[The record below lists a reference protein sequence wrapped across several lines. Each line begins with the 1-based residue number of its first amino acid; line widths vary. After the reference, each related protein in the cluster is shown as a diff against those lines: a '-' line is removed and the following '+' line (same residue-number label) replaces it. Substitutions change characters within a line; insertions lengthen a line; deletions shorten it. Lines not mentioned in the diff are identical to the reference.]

1 MSKINL
7 TSSFNQNILDD
18 LEKYNLIQDRLAG
31 DILELPYNFY
41 DIKIKV
47 NDFVVSDTINYSL
60 EKLYTNSLYILSKSV
75 IPSNN
80 IPETRHY
87 QYIANDVG
95 DGANITW
102 KPFSQFNNTSN
113 NCKQQ
118 SLSGIKRLLKVKNI
132 ENINNYNLVAT
143 TNTNVILLSGTGVST
158 LRKIVNPDLPGIISD
173 SNITHPSNGVTFQ
186 QIEDITISES
196 NNLYVLDSTLKT
208 VFKFDIS
215 GILTLDDAILK
226 NDTPGRLM
234 TGMVGGNG
242 GLTDKT
248 RFNRPRAITSVNDYV
263 YVIDYDES
271 TDTSAIKVY
280 DAQLNWKQTQSV
292 GKQLSAG
299 PIDCKYNPGTRELF
313 VLCHLPSVNQSLGNN
328 ASLTNEQQM
337 PQLVRFDIDTML
349 HVKTHNF
356 FDVTKHNSD
365 IGTEIFKSMNFSLEN
380 PNIMYI
386 LSNRN
391 MYKKYVSRPEV
402 FVGTFLVEEKSIG
415 TGDSTNMNFQDF
427 TLVDETLT
435 VYDESTGTSF
445 EEIKDEIYMYDAEY
459 ETIHKFL
466 EESNY
471 EKSLQPDIET
481 NFINFNDIQ
490 INPEELVSTIV
501 YNKAIMKLL
510 YNNVLILENI
520 SRRFTTIFDSRGI
533 SKYIGFT
540 YLIESEL
547 KKLTYKQTLNNL
559 IGTNEPV
566 LTTTINRCLSE
577 LYKLQEEIVLLVQEK
592 SINTYPLITVPV
604 NLT

>member
-7 TSSFNQNILDD
+7 TSSFDQNILNDFD
-18 LEKYNLIQDRLAG
+18 TYNLIQDRLAG
-31 DILELPYNFY
+31 DILDLPYNLY

-47 NDFVVSDTINYSL
+47 NDFVVSETINYSL

-80 IPETRHY
+80 IPETRYY
-87 QYIANDVG
+87 QYIVNDIG
-95 DGANITW
+95 DGNKLTW
-102 KPFSQFNNTSN
+102 KPFTQFSDTSDK
-113 NCKQQ
+113 CKQQ
-118 SLSGIKRLLKVKNI
+118 SLAGVKKILKLNNI
-132 ENINNYNLVAT
+132 ENTNNYNMVAT
-143 TNTNVILLSGTGVST
+143 TTTNVILLSGTGTTT
-158 LRKIVNPDLPGIISD
+158 LRKIVNPDNPNIVSD

-186 QIEDITISES
+186 HIEDITISAS

-215 GILTLDDAILK
+215 GMLTLDDAILK

-234 TGMVGGNG
+234 TGMVGGLG

-248 RFNRPRAITSVNDYV
+248 RFNRPRAITSVNDFV
-263 YVIDYDES
+263 YVIDYDET

-280 DAQLNWKQTQSV
+280 DAQLNWRQTQSV

-299 PIDCKYNPGTRELF
+299 PVDCKYNPDTRELF
-313 VLCHLPSVNQSLGNN
+313 VLCHQPTIKNILGNN
-328 ASLTNEQQM
+328 DPTPLDQQM
-337 PQLVRFDIDTML
+337 PELVRYDIDTLL
-349 HVKTHNF
+349 HVDTHNF
-356 FDVTKHNSD
+356 FDVTKHDSD
-365 IGTEIFKSMNFSLEN
+365 IGTEFFKSINFSIEN
-380 PNIMYI
+380 PNIMYV

-415 TGDSTNMNFQDF
+415 TGDSTTMSFQDF
-427 TLVDETLT
+427 TIQEETLT
-435 VYDESTGTSF
+435 IHDTTTNTTFKET
-445 EEIKDEIYMYDAEY
+445 KDEIFLFDAEF

-471 EKSLQPDIET
+471 EKSLQSDIET
-481 NFINFNDIQ
+481 NFIGFDDIR
-490 INPEELVSTIV
+490 IDSEELVSTMV
-501 YNKAIMKLL
+501 YNKALMKLL

-520 SRRFTTIFDSRGI
+520 SRRFTTIFDNRGI

-540 YLIESEL
+540 YLIEDEL
-547 KKLTYKQTLNNL
+547 KKLTYRQTLNNL

-566 LTTTINRCLSE
+566 LTTTVNRCLNEIYE
-577 LYKLQEEIVLLVQEK
+577 LQKEIVALVQEK
-592 SINTYPLITVPV
+592 SINTYPLITSPV
-604 NLT
+604 SLT